1 MQSTPHNFFTGD
13 FKTKRAWRRDFNPHP
28 TRQMTCSVPLR
39 NPFENMRRGQH
50 LWKKPMG
57 LIIVFIVLL
66 GYYYYC
72 LVMDATLTKLPI
84 TRNVRSLYFKRVCH
98 VQSLNGINV
107 ANSSAEHGL
116 PLLGNSVFAHALPR

>member
-1 MQSTPHNFFTGD
+1 
-13 FKTKRAWRRDFNPHP
+13 
-28 TRQMTCSVPLR
+28 
-39 NPFENMRRGQH
+39 
-50 LWKKPMG
+50 MG

-107 ANSSAEHGL
+107 ANSAAEHGL
-116 PLLGNSVFAHALPR
+116 SLLGNSVFAHALPR